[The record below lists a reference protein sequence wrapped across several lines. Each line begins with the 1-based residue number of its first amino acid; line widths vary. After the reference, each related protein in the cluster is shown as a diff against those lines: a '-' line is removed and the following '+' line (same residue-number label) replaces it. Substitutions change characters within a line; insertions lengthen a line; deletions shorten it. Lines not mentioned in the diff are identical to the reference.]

1 MNLPGPEPG
10 SRAGFHSP
18 NPSANPVG
26 VQWKKERVAQVH
38 TPPSVRRIVRQR
50 VAAATVTVF
59 AAGLL
64 LGVTS
69 SAGAAPVQSIAK
81 VEAKLKADQVKADQ
95 LDQQYDQVKQE
106 LQATDQ
112 RLALIDRELAADNQ
126 RFAGLRE
133 EIGRIAVA
141 DYMDGDINSSIVM
154 LISGNAQGI
163 LDKSSIL
170 QQLSDTNNAQIAQFL
185 AVTRQLTN
193 TQLVAQRTKIGILQL
208 KANLAKRKAAMNKLV
223 NGEQS
228 LLNQLKPAE
237 QLGLGAG
244 GGQTGGLKYTGPTS
258 TQADKA
264 VQFAYKQVGCPY
276 VYGGT
281 GPCADGFD
289 CSGLTMEAWA
299 AAGVSIPRTSYD
311 QEADLPQ
318 VDLASGDVTK
328 YLQPGDILG
337 FAGNSHVGI
346 YVGGGKLI
354 DAPHTGADV
363 ELISLTGWYAQEL
376 DQAVRP

>member
-1 MNLPGPEPG
+1 M
-10 SRAGFHSP
+10 
-18 NPSANPVG
+18 
-26 VQWKKERVAQVH
+26 H
-38 TPPSVRRIVRQR
+38 TPPSVRRIVRHR
-50 VAAATVTVF
+50 VAAATATVF
-59 AAGLL
+59 VAGLL
-64 LGVTS
+64 LGVTA
-69 SAGAAPVQSIAK
+69 SAGAAPAPTVSQ
-81 VEAKLKADQVKADQ
+81 VEARLKADQIKADQ

-106 LQATDQ
+106 LQATNQ
-112 RLALIDRELAADNQ
+112 RLALIDKEVAADSL
-126 RFAGLRE
+126 RFAGMRD

-141 DYMDGDINSSIVM
+141 DYMDGNINSSIA
-154 LISGNAQGI
+154 LFTSGNPQRI
-163 LDKSSIL
+163 LNQSSIL
-170 QQLSDTNNAQIAQFL
+170 LELSDTNNAQIEQFL
-185 AVTRQLTN
+185 AVARQLTN

-208 KANLAKRKAAMNKLV
+208 KANLAKRKLAMTKLV
-223 NGEQS
+223 NSETS
-228 LLNQLKPAE
+228 LLNRLSPAE
-237 QLGLGAG
+237 QVGLGAG

-258 TQADKA
+258 TQAEKA
-264 VQFAYKQVGCPY
+264 VAYAYKQVGCIY

-299 AAGVSIPRTSYD
+299 SAGVSIPRTSYD

-363 ELISLTGWYAQEL
+363 ELISLSGWYAEEL